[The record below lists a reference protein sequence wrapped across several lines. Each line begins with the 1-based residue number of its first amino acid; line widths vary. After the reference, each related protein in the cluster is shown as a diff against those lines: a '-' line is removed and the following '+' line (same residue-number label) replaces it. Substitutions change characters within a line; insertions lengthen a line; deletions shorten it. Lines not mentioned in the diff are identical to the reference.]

1 MIWGLSSPS
10 RVVQKRQDSRSSEEV
25 AAWGSGGNLDALGS
39 SPGHGTVSPAHPPTH
54 LPPAKRGAATHTPA
68 LWVAHSGMFLG
79 NPLRGASAR
88 GPTWDDVH
96 RNSYTNGARARAP
109 TGTEG
114 TVAAAAHT
122 YARTL
127 GRPQTL
133 EASRGVR
140 TAHIPVPRQST
151 GPIHRLPSPHPCP
164 PPPIRKHKHAHAHT
178 QARALARTAP
188 RPEVVGCAVPAP
200 STRPAPRAWERPRAC
215 APPRRG
221 PRCGAGSALRVLRS
235 AAVSEASEPGARITK
250 ASWGERQGAQPGRAA
265 GGARRKRRGRAGA
278 AEAAE
283 AAGYRAPGAGGW
295 AGGRR
300 GGAG

>member
-164 PPPIRKHKHAHAHT
+164 PPPSANTNTHTHTHKRARWHA
-178 QARALARTAP
+178 L
-188 RPEVVGCAVPAP
+188 
-200 STRPAPRAWERPRAC
+200 PRARRLWGVRSLR
-215 APPRRG
+215 PRRG
-221 PRCGAGSALRVLRS
+221 PLPV
-235 AAVSEASEPGARITK
+235 PGNGHA
-250 ASWGERQGAQPGRAA
+250 
-265 GGARRKRRGRAGA
+265 
-278 AEAAE
+278 
-283 AAGYRAPGAGGW
+283 RAPLPVAGPGV
-295 AGGRR
+295 ARAPHSAFCGRPR
-300 GGAG
+300 CRRRASREPE